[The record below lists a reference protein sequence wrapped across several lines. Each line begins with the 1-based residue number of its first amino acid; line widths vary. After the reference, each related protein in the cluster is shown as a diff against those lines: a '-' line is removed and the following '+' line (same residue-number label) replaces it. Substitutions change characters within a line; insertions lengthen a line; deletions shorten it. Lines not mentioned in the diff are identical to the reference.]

1 MRILISGYKGFLG
14 RHLLRAFKSSN
25 RNFDIIPLTKSD
37 FESSSLSSKIKKND
51 TIFHFAG
58 VNRDLTEKTVY
69 EKNEKIN
76 QTLYEELEKLNFTG
90 NLYFTSSTQEES
102 NTPYGIAKKKARIRF
117 LNQSKKLSYNFH
129 GIICPNLFGPFC
141 KPNYNSFIA
150 TFCYQIINNVKPD
163 LKENKKISLIY
174 VNDLINKLMSSLSTN
189 DKILI
194 EDVTYEKKTGDILK
208 LLNTFKKVYVDNDS
222 YPNISSYFDQ
232 CLFNTFISYL
242 DFENYFPK
250 KYKVHEDNRGSFAEL
265 IRTFSMGQTSMS
277 ITKKNETRGNHFHTR
292 KIERFSVINGRALVC
307 IRELLSDKII
317 KFELDGSYP
326 SYVDIPIWH
335 THNIKNIGDKDL
347 ITIFWINEH
356 YEDKTADTYIEIV

>member
-1 MRILISGYKGFLG
+1 MRILISGYTGFLG
-14 RHLLRAFKSSN
+14 GHLLRALKTSN
-25 RNFDIIPLTKSD
+25 KNFDIIPLTKSD
-37 FESSSLSSKIKKND
+37 FESSNFNSKIKKND

-58 VNRDLTEKTVY
+58 VNRDLTEKLVF
-69 EKNEKIN
+69 EKNEIIN
-76 QTLYEELEKLNFTG
+76 QRLYEELENLKFKG

-102 NTPYGIAKKKARIRF
+102 NTYYGLSKKKARKRF
-117 LNQSKKLSYNFH
+117 LNQSKKLSYSFH

-150 TFCYQIINNVKPD
+150 TFCYQIINNIKPD
-163 LKENKKISLIY
+163 LIENKKISLIY
-174 VNDLINKLMSSLSTN
+174 VNDLIKKLIISLSTN
-189 DKILI
+189 DKITI
-194 EDVTYEKKTGDILK
+194 EDITYEKKTGDILK
-208 LLNTFKKVYVDNDS
+208 QLNTFNKVYVHNDS
-222 YPNISSYFDQ
+222 YPNISSHFDQ
-232 CLFNTFISYL
+232 SLFNTFISYL
-242 DFENYFPK
+242 DFGKYFPK
-250 KYKVHEDNRGSFAEL
+250 KYKVHVDNRGSFAEL

-292 KIERFSVINGRALVC
+292 KIERFSVINGKALVC